1 MTKKLRLNKNVAD
14 KQRCSSN
21 LHDLIETVKNLE
33 EEGRLVRINFEVSEP
48 LRNAFKAKV
57 ASQGKK
63 VKDVFAEFMRE
74 YIKE

>member
-14 KQRCSSN
+14 KQRYSSN
-21 LHDLIETVKNLE
+21 LHDLIENVKNS

-74 YIKE
+74 YTKK